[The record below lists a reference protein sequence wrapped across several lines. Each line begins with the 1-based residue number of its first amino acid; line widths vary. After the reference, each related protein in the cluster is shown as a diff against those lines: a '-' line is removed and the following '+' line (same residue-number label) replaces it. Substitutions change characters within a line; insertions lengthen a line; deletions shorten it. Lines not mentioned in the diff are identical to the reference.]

1 MEGKHKKVL
10 QKCTVYLIQN
20 LSEVEAICDHLVVDG
35 ILTQGQN
42 NSIKTKKPAPR
53 AHISELL
60 SLLPRRGPNAY
71 HSFLKALD
79 ETENTDAAEY
89 LREHDGSKSTTVDTQ
104 VAKQQHTEQPEEK
117 HKLQSQNK
125 QDWPNLSKRFALVK
139 IDDIAKCTEKEFT
152 TKCGSRE
159 EKIYPMKNVKR
170 GKFIMISNAEC
181 ISKDTESKCDVEM
194 KKAAT
199 YSQQCITNSDFDKS
213 NIGQLFKC
221 MGYDSKVGN
230 LVNKP
235 KEEIKEFLKKT
246 LSEIDKDPS
255 SQYDSLVIMFV
266 SGKNDS
272 DASKIYDASGDEVPT
287 TDILEIIKACHHFE
301 GKPKVVFIHT
311 YNLEEEL
318 DMFDS
323 TDSSVNNII
332 KNCEPNNDDIFVVSS
347 YPRTGQGPWVVGEN
361 MNGSYFIQGLIH
373 VFKNSACEKS
383 FIELLNEVNACLLQA
398 VVPKLTEDGKIKT
411 VEKKPVAQIVVSE
424 YCEEKELYFFPGFV
438 QKAIEK

>member
-1 MEGKHKKVL
+1 MEEKHKKVL
-10 QKCTVYLIQN
+10 QKCTVYLKEN

-35 ILTQGQN
+35 ILTQGLN
-42 NSIKTKKPAPR
+42 DSIKTQKPAPT
-53 AHISELL
+53 AHIRELL
-60 SLLPRRGPNAY
+60 RILPRRGINAY
-71 HSFLKALD
+71 YSFLKALE

-89 LREHDGSKSTTVDTQ
+89 LREHDGSKSTTGDTQ
-104 VAKQQHTEQPEEK
+104 EAKQQYTEQPEEK

-125 QDWPNLSKRFALVK
+125 QDLSKRFALVK
-139 IDDIAKCTEKEFT
+139 IDDIAKCTVKEFT
-152 TKCGSRE
+152 TKCGSKE
-159 EKIYPMKNVKR
+159 EKIYPLKNVKR
-170 GKFIMISNAEC
+170 GKFIMISNAES
-181 ISKDTESKCDVEM
+181 ISNDTESNCDVEL

-221 MGYDSKVGN
+221 MGYDSKGGN

-235 KEEIKEFLKKT
+235 KEEIKEFLKKI

-272 DASKIYDASGDEVPT
+272 EASKIYDASGDEVPT

-311 YNLEEEL
+311 YNFKQL

-323 TDSSVNNII
+323 TDSAVNDII

-347 YPRTGQGPWVVGEN
+347 YPRTAQGPWVVGEN

-398 VVPKLTEDGKIKT
+398 VVPTLTDDGKTKT
-411 VEKKPVAQIVVSE
+411 VEKKTVAQIVLSE
-424 YCEEKELYFFPGFV
+424 YCEKKELYFFPGFV
-438 QKAIEK
+438 QKPMEK